1 MPIWQR
7 WVGCPICVL
16 STVVR
21 GRVSGPQA
29 SGRDGGLSVG
39 SQATPRSEE
48 KSQKDKHAGVKQG
61 STSAAHAF

>member
-1 MPIWQR
+1 M
-7 WVGCPICVL
+7 
-16 STVVR
+16 VR

-29 SGRDGGLSVG
+29 SGRDGGPSVG

-48 KSQKDKHAGVKQG
+48 KSQKDKHAGVEQG